1 VYDDPSFHLHFVPRT
16 FHGTF
21 VLILNGIG
29 RRMPSPAGA
38 RQNFD
43 HFGVIAKRQA
53 AMKDSP
59 AECRL
64 VPETRTDNSVAA
76 FGVWANLADFV

>member
-1 VYDDPSFHLHFVPRT
+1 
-16 FHGTF
+16 
-21 VLILNGIG
+21 
-29 RRMPSPAGA
+29 MPSPAGA

-59 AECRL
+59 VECRL

>member
-1 VYDDPSFHLHFVPRT
+1 
-16 FHGTF
+16 
-21 VLILNGIG
+21 
-29 RRMPSPAGA
+29 MPSPAVA

-59 AECRL
+59 VECRL